1 MAWYLTSGEL
11 YTGDTHE
18 LAGTTYSG
26 KTRNA
31 SSRRLVEGDVPTR
44 TRKTNGRLVG
54 DDPSTPDVNEAFSKP
69 KKKAKA
75 KSNGSKRSG

>member
-44 TRKTNGRLVG
+44 TRKPNGRIVG
-54 DDPSTPDVNEAFSKP
+54 DDTSTPDVNEALPQP
-69 KKKAKA
+69 KKQAQAKA
-75 KSNGSKRSG
+75 NGSKRSG